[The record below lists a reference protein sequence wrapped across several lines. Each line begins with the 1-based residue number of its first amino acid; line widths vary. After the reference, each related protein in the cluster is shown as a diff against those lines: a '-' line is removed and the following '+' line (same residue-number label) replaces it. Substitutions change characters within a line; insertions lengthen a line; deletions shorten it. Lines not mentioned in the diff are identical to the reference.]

1 MKMDTGADIVLR
13 WDAGADECVG
23 RIDIMAIDGARVKI
37 GVGMRRTGWV
47 LIRLGMKLLFG
58 SVRDAKRWDEDE
70 CDDDKTDDRASGD

>member
-23 RIDIMAIDGARVKI
+23 RIDIMDIDGARVKI

-58 SVRDAKRWDEDE
+58 SRADNARWEAAED
-70 CDDDKTDDRASGD
+70 DGTGVL